1 MDPGRPGQGRLRR
14 PAVLAP
20 DADRRFPVDQPA
32 GDVPG
37 NQFLNTGI
45 DLRLYGEAGLEV
57 RQVLLHCEQAFVLHL
72 GDRQNLDGFASRMIV
87 RAAATRIRL
96 PSRPCTMQRMP
107 SRDWTRA
114 EVEAAV
120 ADYLD
125 MLAREIRGEPFKK
138 KDHNDE
144 LRKRLDGRSK
154 GAVEFKHQNISAVLI
169 AEGFPYIEGYKP
181 RRNVQGE
188 LRKAVRER
196 LPEIE
201 KLIRA
206 DVEKRQAPADLPNIP
221 DILGIA
227 VDPPSLGEPA
237 VGERRSDYLTPG
249 IAAGPIDYL
258 LREARNRSLGD
269 AGEALVMDYERL
281 RLERAGKDHLA
292 RNVEQVSKTKGDHM
306 GFDIH
311 SYEATGRDRFIEVKT
326 TRYGRHTPFYISDGE
341 LRFSEEHAESYH
353 LYRLFGFRKQPLLFT
368 LPGDVSEH
376 VQLRPVNYRAQ
387 F

>member
-1 MDPGRPGQGRLRR
+1 
-14 PAVLAP
+14 
-20 DADRRFPVDQPA
+20 
-32 GDVPG
+32 
-37 NQFLNTGI
+37 
-45 DLRLYGEAGLEV
+45 
-57 RQVLLHCEQAFVLHL
+57 
-72 GDRQNLDGFASRMIV
+72 
-87 RAAATRIRL
+87 
-96 PSRPCTMQRMP
+96 MP

-125 MLAREIRGEPFKK
+125 MLAREVRGETFNKAQ
-138 KDHNDE
+138 HNRALQE
-144 LRKRLDGRSK
+144 RLDGRSK

-169 AEGFPYIEGYKP
+169 AEGFPYIDGYKP
-181 RRNVQGE
+181 RRNLQAE
-188 LRKAVRER
+188 LRKTVRER

-206 DVEKRQAPADLPNIP
+206 DVEKRQEPRDIP
-221 DILGIA
+221 DILGIE
-227 VDPPSLGEPA
+227 VDPPSPSEPA
-237 VGERRSDYLTPG
+237 VGERRSEYLTPG
-249 IAAGPIDYL
+249 TAAGPIDYL

-353 LYRLFGFRKQPLLFT
+353 LYRLFGFRKTPLLFT

-376 VQLRPVNYRAQ
+376 VQLHPVNYRAQ
-387 F
+387 L

>member
-1 MDPGRPGQGRLRR
+1 
-14 PAVLAP
+14 
-20 DADRRFPVDQPA
+20 
-32 GDVPG
+32 
-37 NQFLNTGI
+37 
-45 DLRLYGEAGLEV
+45 
-57 RQVLLHCEQAFVLHL
+57 
-72 GDRQNLDGFASRMIV
+72 
-87 RAAATRIRL
+87 
-96 PSRPCTMQRMP
+96 MQRMP

-125 MLAREIRGEPFKK
+125 MLAREVRGETFNKAQ
-138 KDHNDE
+138 HNRA

-154 GAVEFKHQNISAVLI
+154 GAVEFKHANISAVLL
-169 AEGFPYIEGYKP
+169 AEGFPPIDGYKP
-181 RRNVQGE
+181 RGHVQAK
-188 LRKAVRER
+188 LREAVQERRE
-196 LPEIE
+196 EIE
-201 KLIRA
+201 RLIRA
-206 DVEKRQAPADLPNIP
+206 DVEKRQPPP
-221 DILGIA
+221 VVVGDILGIKR
-227 VDPPSLGEPA
+227 DPPSPSEPA

-249 IAAGPIDYL
+249 TAAGPIDYL

-269 AGEALVMDYERL
+269 AGEALVMDYERV
-281 RLERAGKDHLA
+281 RLERAGKEHLA

-353 LYRLFGFRKQPLLFT
+353 LYRLFGFRKTPLLFT

-376 VQLRPVNYRAQ
+376 VQLHPVNYRAQ
-387 F
+387 L

>member
-1 MDPGRPGQGRLRR
+1 
-14 PAVLAP
+14 
-20 DADRRFPVDQPA
+20 
-32 GDVPG
+32 
-37 NQFLNTGI
+37 
-45 DLRLYGEAGLEV
+45 
-57 RQVLLHCEQAFVLHL
+57 
-72 GDRQNLDGFASRMIV
+72 
-87 RAAATRIRL
+87 
-96 PSRPCTMQRMP
+96 MP

-125 MLAREIRGEPFKK
+125 MLAREVRGETFNKAQ
-138 KDHNDE
+138 HNRALQE
-144 LRKRLDGRSK
+144 RLDGRSK

-169 AEGFPYIEGYKP
+169 AEGFPYIDGYKP
-181 RRNVQGE
+181 RRNLQAE
-188 LRKAVRER
+188 LRRAVRER

-206 DVEKRQAPADLPNIP
+206 DVEKRQERRVVP
-221 DILGIA
+221 DILGIE
-227 VDPPSLGEPA
+227 VDPPSPSEPA

-249 IAAGPIDYL
+249 TAAGPIDYL

-341 LRFSEEHAESYH
+341 LRFSEQNAESYH
-353 LYRLFGFRKQPLLFT
+353 LYRLFGFRKTPLLFT

-376 VQLRPVNYRAQ
+376 VQLHPVNYRAR